1 CGDFTHSQ
9 PLTAIGAPKNRRPG
23 RNTNSAEGFCCEFC
37 KWVTG
42 SSTARLRLIRGPSTL
57 FLEVED
63 AGHGI
68 REDAPSGVGIA
79 SMRERV
85 QQLDGRLE
93 IASHAGG
100 TTVKATIPLTMVS
113 P

>member
-1 CGDFTHSQ
+1 
-9 PLTAIGAPKNRRPG
+9 
-23 RNTNSAEGFCCEFC
+23 
-37 KWVTG
+37 
-42 SSTARLRLIRGPSTL
+42 
-57 FLEVED
+57 LEVED